1 MAFEKMLKFF
11 LVGPFPNGAVGG
23 LLVNVILSV
32 SALVFG
38 FVFGMLLA
46 LGRLSKNRALSRV
59 CTVFIEL
66 CRALP
71 LLLIMFWFVLT
82 IPLIAGKPLPALLTA
97 FFAIALYSSV
107 NQAEIF
113 RAGVSSV
120 DKGQWLA
127 AKSTGLSLV
136 QCLTEVVLPQ
146 MFRAV
151 LPSYVGFF
159 ISLFKDTSIV
169 TMVGLIDLTYAGV
182 MVSQR
187 YPGQMFECYALMAVI
202 FFVICLALSK
212 FSKRIEGRF
221 ASKYGIRGC

>member
-11 LVGPFPNGAVGG
+11 LVGSFPNGAIGG
-23 LLVNVILSV
+23 LLVNIILSF
-32 SALVFG
+32 SALAFG
-38 FVFGMLLA
+38 FVFGMVLA
-46 LGRLSKNRALSRV
+46 LGRLSGNPVLSRA
-59 CTVFIEL
+59 CTAVIEV

-71 LLLIMFWFVLT
+71 LILIMFWFVLT
-82 IPLIAGKPLPALLTA
+82 VPLIAGKPLPALLTA
-97 FFAIALYSSV
+97 FFALALYSSV

-113 RAGVSSV
+113 RAGISSV
-120 DKGQWLA
+120 QKGQWLA
-127 AKSTGLSLV
+127 AKSTGLSGF
-136 QCLTEVVLPQ
+136 QCMTCVILPQ

-202 FFVICLALSK
+202 FFIICFALSK
-212 FSKRIEGRF
+212 ASKRIEEKLAR
-221 ASKYGIRGC
+221 KYGILGC